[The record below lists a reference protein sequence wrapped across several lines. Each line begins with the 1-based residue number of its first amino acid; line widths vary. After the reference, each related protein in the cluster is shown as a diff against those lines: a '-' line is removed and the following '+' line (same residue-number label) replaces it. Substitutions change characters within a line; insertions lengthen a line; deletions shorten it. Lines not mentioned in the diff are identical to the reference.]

1 MGMNAEFD
9 IPAGVDERIERLI
22 CRSLDGELTADERA
36 ELAEILRTN
45 AAARRLLDEY
55 TEIDRLAIRAIR
67 RDLESAKTVAAA
79 GRFRGIRLAA
89 AGAVLTAAAVI
100 ALSFLPNL
108 WTGASRPTPAGPVA
122 VQSQIGRGGP
132 QIPPANIGRTGQF
145 VDYREYDSLPQQ
157 RRQDVYRDLIGVR
170 GKNNKNQDVIYIFE
184 RNTQATK
191 ITPISGDF

>member
-1 MGMNAEFD
+1 MNEEFD
-9 IPAGVDERIERLI
+9 IPAGVDEPTERLI
-22 CRSLDGELTADERA
+22 CRSIDGELTADERA
-36 ELAEILRTN
+36 ELTEILRTN

-67 RDLESAKTVAAA
+67 RDLESAKTVAA

-89 AGAVLTAAAVI
+89 AGAVFTAAAVI

-108 WTGASRPTPAGPVA
+108 WTGATLLTPAGPIA
-122 VQSQIGRGGP
+122 VQSQIGHGRP
-132 QIPPANIGRTGQF
+132 QISPADMGRTGQF

>member
-1 MGMNAEFD
+1 MDPESD
-9 IPAGVDERIERLI
+9 IPFGVDERIERLI
-22 CRSLDGELTADERA
+22 SRSLDGELTADERA

-45 AAARRLLDEY
+45 SAAQRLLDEY
-55 TEIDRLAIRAIR
+55 AEIDRLAIRAIR
-67 RDLESAKTVAAA
+67 RDFESAKTVAAA
-79 GRFRGIRLAA
+79 GRVSGIRLAA
-89 AGAVLTAAAVI
+89 AGAVLTAAAVV

-108 WTGASRPTPAGPVA
+108 WTGDSRATRTGPIV
-122 VQSQIGRGGP
+122 VGP
-132 QIPPANIGRTGQF
+132 QIPPAHTVGTGQF